1 MAKVY
6 KIWTQIEE
14 IDEEEDEYEIL
25 CGSTRGVCQEFDTL
39 EEAKTYQASILGE

>member
-1 MAKVY
+1 MKKY

-25 CGSTRGVCQEFDTL
+25 CGSTRGVFEEFKTL
-39 EEAKTYQASILGE
+39 EEGKAYQETILGE